1 MKKNDRGSRRVL
13 SGILAAVTAVLLLFP
28 GVTIW
33 AEEAGSIHISS
44 AEDLIELAQ
53 SCTLDTWSRGKTV
66 ILDGDID
73 LGGAEFAPIPTF
85 GGTFE
90 GKGHTIFGL
99 EIRESV
105 APAGLFAVL
114 QSSGKINALT
124 VQGTVAPEGDCQAVG
139 GIVGENYGWVVDCS
153 FSGTVSGTRQVGG
166 IAGKNGSGGVIR
178 TSRSGGAIFGDG
190 MVGGIAGYNQGR
202 VVSCQNG
209 AYVNIESADQALDL
223 STVDVDLT
231 LDLSRLSRSGTANA
245 PTDVGGVAGYSTGY
259 ILNCTNQAAVGY
271 EHVGYNVGGIAGR
284 SSGQVDLCTNS
295 GSVCGRKDVGGII
308 GQMEPYIQMELS
320 QSSLSQLQTQLSEL
334 SALVDQAAA
343 HAEGNANGISSRLN
357 ELSGYVSSAQKEAE
371 NIQLNASAGATITA
385 GGVTPGSGTITVT
398 PGDDPTQGG
407 SVDVSYLPGTGT
419 VSGSAEIAAVPD
431 FGGLTSSV
439 NGINSQ
445 LTMLNGAV
453 NGTVGT
459 VSSDIR
465 QINAKFNEIS
475 NTVSDAIA
483 GAETTVSDTSAV
495 DVDQITLGKAGV
507 CQNSGSVYGDL
518 NVGGIS
524 GAMALEYQLD
534 PEDDVSSGT
543 GGRKYEYKAVVQ
555 LCVNTGEITGK
566 RSYTGG
572 IAGKMDLGLITD
584 CQSYGPVTSENGS
597 YVGGIAGLTGA
608 SVRRSY
614 AKCTLSGKKY
624 VGGIV
629 GSGVTE
635 TVSGG
640 GSTVAGCYS
649 LVDITGVKQYSGAV
663 AGLDAGSFL
672 ENYYVSDSLAGI
684 NRRSV
689 AGQAEPITF
698 AQLRA
703 AAGIPERMTQFT
715 ITFVADDQ
723 VLLKENFDYGDSFDP
738 DKVPALPEKEGS
750 IARWDRTDLTDLHF
764 DTVVTA
770 VYTAFT
776 PGVAAEPLREDG
788 RAVFLVGGNFQS
800 GDSLS
805 VTAEPLTPS
814 AFRISTGDL
823 GSRIRT
829 YLSGFGQEDFSLLRA
844 NWEAVEQWSLLLPE
858 DGQRSHTV
866 RYLPPG
872 GASGRLRIYA
882 EENGHWQRLDC
893 ETVGSYL
900 TFALP
905 GTGARIAA
913 VSTIAVWWAWLLLA
927 ILILAAILIPIIL
940 GHRRIR
946 KRRAKRKAKAA
957 ENAFS
962 PADFSLGDE
971 AAPQPAAVGA
981 ANGEKGENLPL
992 SGENS
997 PENTEKAPSL
1007 PPIPNDG
1014 TLSRTE
1020 LAEARLAQVE
1030 EELRLLRE
1038 SRGDVGA
1045 HQAPATGKKHFRW
1058 WIIPLVLV
1066 ILAAA
1071 AGVFF
1076 LVKSGLG
1083 NDLEAYHLLKTYLQD
1098 EPAATAVTVNAGLG
1112 SQTLNLEGELYRFT
1126 DQGVTVSC
1134 VEEGGAALYFAKNT
1148 LYLENGKAYALGGG
1162 CPELSELLPQAAELC
1177 RLIQVDRKVS
1187 GSEKTYTLTAEGEDA
1202 AKLLTCLLP
1211 EDWDAQIS
1219 ALDVTLT
1226 SRDGKLEALRV
1237 AAAQGSELSLEA
1249 VFTPLEGAETPQV
1262 PETVRTAIAAG
1273 DTGSRTL
1280 SGALWDLVQAGS
1292 AVYGRSTLSA
1302 DVTLSADCGPVVFQD
1317 TLRYDR
1323 KALAGQNIL
1332 RVERSP
1338 YVLYS
1343 AGNKLCDAQGTTVT
1357 DTLALTD
1364 KASLV
1369 ELAWQLALN
1378 GEVTVREEGD
1388 AQLYSLD
1395 LDQAGMERVAY
1406 AIAPDV
1412 RSQALTLTG
1421 GDVTLTVKNGELT
1434 AISLSCTGTVQVV
1447 VAQVQARLEADIAFT
1462 QREADFPQS
1471 VIDALRQ

>member
-1 MKKNDRGSRRVL
+1 MKKNDRGLRRAL
-13 SGILAAVTAVLLLFP
+13 SGALAAVTAVLLLFP
-28 GVTIW
+28 GISVW

-44 AEDLIELAQ
+44 AEDLIDLAR

-73 LGGAEFAPIPTF
+73 LGGTEFAPIPTF

-90 GKGHTIFGL
+90 GKGHTISGL

-105 APAGLFAVL
+105 APAGLFAVV
-114 QSSGKINALT
+114 QSGGKINALT
-124 VQGTVAPEGDCQAVG
+124 VQGTVAPEGECQSVG
-139 GIVGENYGWVVDCS
+139 GIAGENYGWIVDCS

-166 IAGKNGSGGVIR
+166 IAGKNGSGGVVR
-178 TSRSGGAIFGDG
+178 TSKSGGALFGDG
-190 MVGGIAGYNQGR
+190 MVGGITGYNQGR

-223 STVDVDLT
+223 STVEVDLT
-231 LDLSRLSRSGTANA
+231 LDLSRLSQSGTASA

-271 EHVGYNVGGIAGR
+271 EHVGYNVGGIVGR

-320 QSSLSQLQTQLSEL
+320 QSSLSQLQTQLGEL
-334 SALVDQAAA
+334 SDLVDQAAS
-343 HAEGNANGISSRLN
+343 HAEGSSNGISSRLN

-371 NIQLNASAGATITA
+371 NIKLNASAGATVSA

-419 VSGSAEIAAVPD
+419 VSGSAEITAVPD

-465 QINAKFNEIS
+465 KINAKFNEIS
-475 NTVSDAIA
+475 NTVSDAIS

-495 DVDQITLGKAGV
+495 DVDQITLGKAGA
-507 CQNSGSVYGDL
+507 CQNGGSVYGDL
-518 NVGGIS
+518 NVGGIA

-534 PEDDVSSGT
+534 PEDDVSAGT

-555 LCVNTGEITGK
+555 GCTNTGEITGK

-572 IAGKMDLGLITD
+572 IAGRMDLGLITD
-584 CQSYGPVTSENGS
+584 CQSYGTVTSENGS

-608 SVRRSY
+608 SVRKSY

-635 TVSGG
+635 TVTGG

-649 LVDITGVKQYSGAV
+649 LVDITGAKQYSGAV

-672 ENYYVSDSLAGI
+672 ENYYVSDTLAGL
-684 NRRSV
+684 NRQSV

-698 AQLRA
+698 AQLRS

-723 VLLKENFDYGDSFDP
+723 ILLKENFDYGDSFDP
-738 DKVPALPEKEGS
+738 DRVPALPEKEGT
-750 IARWDRTDLTDLHF
+750 IARWDRTDLEDLHF

-800 GDSLS
+800 SDSLS

-814 AFRISTGDL
+814 AFRISTGEL
-823 GSRIRT
+823 GSRIST

-872 GASGRLRIYA
+872 GSTGRIRIYA

-900 TFALP
+900 TFTLP

-927 ILILAAILIPIIL
+927 VLILAAILIPIIL

-946 KRRAKRKAKAA
+946 KHRAKRKAKAA
-957 ENAFS
+957 ESTLS
-962 PADFSLGDE
+962 PADFSLEDE
-971 AAPQPAAVGA
+971 TAPQPAAVGA
-981 ANGEKGENLPL
+981 KTGE
-992 SGENS
+992 SGEIS
-997 PENTEKAPSL
+997 PENTEKTTSL

-1014 TLSRTE
+1014 SLSRTE

-1038 SRGDVGA
+1038 NRGDVGA
-1045 HQAPATGKKHFRW
+1045 HQAAPQGKKRFRW

-1098 EPAATAVTVNAGLG
+1098 EPAATAVTVKAELG
-1112 SQTLNLEGELYRFT
+1112 SQTLDLDGELYRFT

-1134 VEEGGAALYFAKNT
+1134 VEEGDVALYYAKNT
-1148 LYLENGKAYALGGG
+1148 LYLENGKAYAVGGG
-1162 CPELSELLPQAAELC
+1162 CPDLSELLPQTAELC
-1177 RLIQVDRKVS
+1177 RLIQVDREVR
-1187 GSEKTYTLTAEGEDA
+1187 GSEKNYTLTAEGDDA
-1202 AKLLTCLLP
+1202 AKLLSYLLP
-1211 EDWDAQIS
+1211 EDWDAEIS
-1219 ALDVTLT
+1219 ALDVSLT
-1226 SRDGKLEALRV
+1226 AREGKLSELRI
-1237 AAAQGSELSLEA
+1237 AAAQGSDLSLEA
-1249 VFTPLEGAETPQV
+1249 VLTPLEGAETPQV
-1262 PETVRTAIAAG
+1262 PEAVRTAIASG
-1273 DTGSRTL
+1273 DTGSRAL
-1280 SGALWDLVQAGS
+1280 SGQLWELVQAGS

-1302 DVTLSADCGPVVFQD
+1302 DVALSADCGPVVFQD

-1343 AGNKLCDAQGTTVT
+1343 AGNKLCDTQGTTVT
-1357 DTLALTD
+1357 DTLGLTD
-1364 KASLV
+1364 KAALV

-1378 GEVTVREEGD
+1378 GDVTVREDGD
-1388 AQLYSLD
+1388 AKIYALQ

-1421 GDVTLTVKNGELT
+1421 GDVTLTVKNGQLT
-1434 AISLSCTGTVQVV
+1434 AVSLSCTGTVQVV
-1447 VAQVQARLEADIAFT
+1447 VAQVQARLAADITFP
-1462 QREADFPQS
+1462 QREADFPQA